1 MPLPLDAPTVR
12 VKPLALIIEDDEFL
26 GEIFSEVLRGVNM
39 ETRVIKDGENA
50 MLILGRITPVL
61 VVLDLNLPKYSGANV
76 FTYIRNTVRLKDV
89 WVIIATA
96 DVAQAAE
103 LNRMDEHNLF
113 TLIKPVSVEQL
124 EQLAVKVMNTRK

>member
-1 MPLPLDAPTVR
+1 MLIADTPTVR
-12 VKPLALIIEDDEFL
+12 VKPLALIIEDDEYL
-26 GEIFSEVLRGVNM
+26 GEIFSEVLRGVHM

-50 MLILGRITPVL
+50 MLILARITPVL
-61 VVLDLNLPKYSGANV
+61 IVLDLNLPKYSGANV
-76 FTYIRNTVRLKDV
+76 FAYIRNTTRLKDV

-96 DVAQAAE
+96 DAVQAAE

-124 EQLAVKVMNTRK
+124 EQLAVKVMNMRK

>member
-1 MPLPLDAPTVR
+1 
-12 VKPLALIIEDDEFL
+12 
-26 GEIFSEVLRGVNM
+26 M

-61 VVLDLNLPKYSGANV
+61 IVLDLNLPKYSGANV

-89 WVIIATA
+89 WIIIATA
-96 DVAQAAE
+96 DTVQAAE